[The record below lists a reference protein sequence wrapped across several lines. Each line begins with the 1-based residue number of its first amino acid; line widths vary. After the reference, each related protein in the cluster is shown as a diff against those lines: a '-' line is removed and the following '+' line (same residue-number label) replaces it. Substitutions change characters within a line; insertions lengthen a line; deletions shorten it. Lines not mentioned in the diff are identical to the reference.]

1 MKTMKKEFECRG
13 FHFTITVELNYIE
26 KFNIHRATIVSTDA
40 GYDESVKILN
50 KHLAV
55 MIINCENQARKWMD
69 DKIDGKLTPEYILSE
84 LGYK

>member
-1 MKTMKKEFECRG
+1 MKTMKKEFEHRG
-13 FHFTITVELNYIE
+13 FNFTITVELNYIE
-26 KFNIHRATIVSTDA
+26 EFNIHRATIMSTNA
-40 GYDESVKILN
+40 GYGESVKISD
-50 KHLAV
+50 KHLSV